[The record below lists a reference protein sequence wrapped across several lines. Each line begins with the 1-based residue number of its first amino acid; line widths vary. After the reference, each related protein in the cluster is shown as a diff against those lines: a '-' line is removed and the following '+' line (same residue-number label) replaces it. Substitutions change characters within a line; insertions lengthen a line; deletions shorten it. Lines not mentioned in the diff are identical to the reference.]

1 MWLEPIFD
9 QITRPT
15 KAAYGTA
22 VNPTTTKMRK
32 ANTLKEKRTLYSWTA
47 QASSAN
53 RSPYSTRSHPPCP
66 TTITTTLHS
75 CRTTSQYCRRST
87 GATSTKKTKT
97 TQLNP
102 NKWTF
107 KSTDPLT
114 VAKSSLYV
122 SILIIIAI
130 NRQNRDQSSP
140 KLSLKCWRKCL
151 MRFQR
156 RRGRC
161 LSSWWSRPRT
171 CRGTRS
177 RTWRVRCIG

>member
-1 MWLEPIFD
+1 MSPEPIFD

-22 VNPTTTKMRK
+22 VNLTAMTMRK
-32 ANTLKEKRTLYSWTA
+32 KRTHKETRTLYSWTA
-47 QASSAN
+47 QASNAN
-53 RSPYSTRSHPPCP
+53 RSPYSTRCHPLCP
-66 TTITTTLHS
+66 TTITTTHHS
-75 CRTTSQYCRRST
+75 CRMTSQSCRRLT

-114 VAKSSLYV
+114 FAKSSLYV
-122 SILIIIAI
+122 NLHIIIAI
-130 NRQNRDQSSP
+130 NHRSRGRSSP

-156 RRGRC
+156 RSGRC
-161 LSSWWSRPRT
+161 LWSWWSRRRT

-177 RTWRVRCIG
+177 RTLRVRCT